1 MMLNSQPP
9 FARVQSYMMDLMLVV
24 GITSRVGCAEE
35 VLVRFR
41 EPDLVSTGRPAF
53 SSFRCYFTSFFI
65 VERDRGDV
73 KSLRDIHIY

>member
-41 EPDLVSTGRPAF
+41 EPDLVSTGRPASLHF
-53 SSFRCYFTSFFI
+53 
-65 VERDRGDV
+65 DV
-73 KSLRDIHIY
+73 ILLVFLLWSVTEAMLKA